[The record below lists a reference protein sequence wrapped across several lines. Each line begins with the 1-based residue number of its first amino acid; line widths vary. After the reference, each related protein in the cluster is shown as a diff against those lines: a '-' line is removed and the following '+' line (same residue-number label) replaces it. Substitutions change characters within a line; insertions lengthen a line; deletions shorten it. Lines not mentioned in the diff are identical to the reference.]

1 VQTANGV
8 GKGRAMSDTAEA
20 GTRIADHNL
29 VATYESSD
37 EARAALTMLE
47 RHGVESGDIELF
59 GPGMAAAREPITNDE
74 QRKVD
79 LDTSGAVGRRVLKFV
94 PVLALVL
101 GVIGAVAGAQIGG
114 KAVHTITG
122 AVCGVVVGAAL
133 GLFYG
138 GYTKLPVNEE
148 WGETFETTR
157 GVVSVAVHSEDRSEI
172 ETALEA
178 LKGTAA
184 KRLATCGR
192 DGQLQ
197 DVA

>member
-1 VQTANGV
+1 
-8 GKGRAMSDTAEA
+8 MSDTADA

-29 VATYESSD
+29 VATYESPD
-37 EARAALTMLE
+37 EARAALTLLE

-59 GPGMAAAREPITNDE
+59 GPGMDAARQPITNDE

-79 LDTSGAVGRRVLKFV
+79 LDASGAVGRNVVKFV
-94 PVLALVL
+94 VGFAIVL
-101 GVIGAVAGAQIGG
+101 GVIGGVAGALVGG

-122 AVCGVVVGAAL
+122 AVGGVVIGAAL

-148 WGETFETTR
+148 WGETFEST
-157 GVVSVAVHSEDRSEI
+157 GGQVSVAVHSGDQSEI
-172 ETALEA
+172 DAALEA

-184 KRLATCGR
+184 KRLALCGR
-192 DGQLQ
+192 DGQLR